1 MQEQRAAS
9 IHRKGDLEPSTTPD
23 VFLPFAVAKKRTLT
37 VGSHA
42 VRKMESEVHA
52 QPKLD
57 LPGMIGFSRA
67 KVSIVTAH
75 VAEVRRVVEGHRR
88 RVHRRV
94 VQQIGELKDKSGA
107 HAAFPP
113 QT

>member
-1 MQEQRAAS
+1 
-9 IHRKGDLEPSTTPD
+9 
-23 VFLPFAVAKKRTLT
+23 
-37 VGSHA
+37 
-42 VRKMESEVHA
+42 MESEAHA
-52 QPKLD
+52 QPKLE

-113 QT
+113 QTNILRNRAVESPESRRANLTIRSATGVVSEN